1 MKCFNEQFKNIKKFM
16 FLCGLLKGGIFMWY
30 SANRLLT
37 LNCLFNFVISNRGGG
52 KTYDFKIRAIKRY
65 IKNGSQFIY
74 LRRYKSE
81 LKTIHTF
88 FNDIIANNEFK
99 EHELKVKGNTFYC
112 DGKICGYA
120 IALST
125 ALTLKSTSFPL
136 VDLIGYDEFI
146 IDKGAIRYLPNE
158 VTAFLEMYETIARKR
173 DNVRVIFMGN
183 AISIV
188 NPYFLYWNIQP
199 DMNKRFNR
207 YGHIAVEIFK
217 DEKFIEEKKQT
228 KFGQI
233 IDGTEYGNYAIE
245 NTFINDNEYFIEKR
259 TSESK
264 FQCAIFFNGKYIGF
278 WFDFK
283 EGKIYASYK
292 YDPYTSFM
300 FAVTTKD
307 FKPNMMLI
315 KNAKKSYWLGNV
327 INAFQNG
334 YLFFENQQVKNLC
347 YDMFRLL
354 NI

>member
-1 MKCFNEQFKNIKKFM
+1 
-16 FLCGLLKGGIFMWY
+16 MWY

-52 KTYDFKIRAIKRY
+52 KTYDFKTRAIKHF

-99 EHELKVKGNTFYC
+99 EHELKVKDNTFYC

-146 IDKGAIRYLPNE
+146 IDKGVIRYLPNE

-183 AISIV
+183 AISII

-233 IDGTEYGNYAIE
+233 IDGTDYGSYAIE
-245 NTFINDNEYFIEKR
+245 NTFINDNE
-259 TSESK
+259 TLSK
-264 FQCAIFFNGKYIGF
+264 N
-278 WFDFK
+278 
-283 EGKIYASYK
+283 E
-292 YDPYTSFM
+292 
-300 FAVTTKD
+300 
-307 FKPNMMLI
+307 
-315 KNAKKSYWLGNV
+315 
-327 INAFQNG
+327 
-334 YLFFENQQVKNLC
+334 QVKANFNAQ
-347 YDMFRLL
+347 YFSMV